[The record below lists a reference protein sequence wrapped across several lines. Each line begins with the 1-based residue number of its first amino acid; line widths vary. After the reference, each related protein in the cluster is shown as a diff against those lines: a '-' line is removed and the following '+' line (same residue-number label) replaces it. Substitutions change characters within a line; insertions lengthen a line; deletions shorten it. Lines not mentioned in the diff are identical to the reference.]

1 MAHREFR
8 RLDGFVRRQ
17 PNFCT
22 RADNGVDIPR
32 ALLHDRFQRGILW
45 IRIGDSDV
53 CHPRHLKDF
62 DGVARRCRLVRLN
75 SVFHVRVNVENLVS
89 KAAFI
94 PWILH
99 HVNLLLGERISR
111 SRAASLFGRRAL
123 QARTSGI
130 RQDNL
135 IGGFAGDGDVNRQT
149 LPTQDACI
157 SRRDGE
163 FRRQNRFGFLPRH
176 QHPQQTR
183 MNF

>member
-32 ALLHDRFQRGILW
+32 ALLHDRFQRSILW
-45 IRIGDSDV
+45 IRIGDGDV

-62 DGVARRCRLVRLN
+62 DGVARRCRLVRLD
-75 SVFHVRVNVENLVS
+75 SVFHVRINVENLVS

-94 PWILH
+94 LRMLH
-99 HVNLLLGERISR
+99 HVNCLSGGSF
-111 SRAASLFGRRAL
+111 FGRRAL
-123 QARTSGI
+123 QACTRRI

-149 LPTQDACI
+149 LPTQDARI

-163 FRRQNRFGFLPRH
+163 FRRQNRLRFLPRH
-176 QHPQQTR
+176 QHAAQTG
-183 MNF
+183 MNLRWKQ